1 MFPPGDGV
9 DFPPGFGEHLIAAV
23 LATDQLGSGSTTGKI
38 MKKMIALA
46 LLACACAARA
56 EILFSDDFSS
66 GASSLWGNE
75 VGAWSANAG
84 VYGATQPANMPN
96 AISSLPFNLT
106 NFSVDF
112 DINAVGDGGIFL
124 RSTVRPGTTFGVQG
138 VALVL
143 KVPDGGPKI
152 YWHVFTNGN
161 DASIPLNITYT
172 DFGFNPHVHVEVS
185 GATYSAF
192 LNGSSTPATTLN
204 TSAFPSGQVAL
215 YDFSSQ
221 TFDNF
226 VLQVPAV
233 SGKIIRSKTVPY
245 VLQVSWQSTPGA
257 WYQVQGSGKGVHKWV
272 DVGDPQLGTGS
283 EMSALVQVS
292 PEQKFFRVKMFK

>member
-1 MFPPGDGV
+1 
-9 DFPPGFGEHLIAAV
+9 
-23 LATDQLGSGSTTGKI
+23 

-46 LLACACAARA
+46 LLAWAGSARA
-56 EILFSDDFSS
+56 EILFSDDFNS

-75 VGAWSANAG
+75 VGAWSAEGG
-84 VYGATQPANMPN
+84 VYAATAPANMPN

-112 DINAVGDGGIFL
+112 DINAVQDGGIFL
-124 RSTVRPGTTFGVQG
+124 RSTVMPGTTFGVQG

-161 DASIPLNITYT
+161 DASIPLNIAYT
-172 DFGFNPHVHVEVS
+172 DFGNNPHVHVEVS

-192 LNGSSTPATTLN
+192 LNGSSTPATTLT
-204 TSAFPSGQVAL
+204 TSAFASGQVAL

-226 VLQVPAV
+226 TLQAPAV
-233 SGKIIRSKTVPY
+233 AGKIIRSKTVPY
-245 VLQVSWQSTPGA
+245 VLQVNWQSTLGA
-257 WYQVQGSGKGVHKWV
+257 WYQVQCTSGKGGHEWIN
-272 DVGDPQLGTGS
+272 VGDPQPGTGS
-283 EMSALVQVS
+283 EMSALVQVA
-292 PEQKFFRVKMFK
+292 PDQKFCRVKMFK